1 MRVTSGLRVDRG
13 PSDGVRMR
21 RVTVPVR
28 DGVRLNASLYIPR
41 SGSECVPVCLEITP
55 YTVDMMHDVGQD
67 LARRGLGYLVVDVR
81 GRGDSEGE
89 FRQFVHDAHDGVDVI
104 AKGTHER
111 FVIDKERFDKKI
123 RNKAVAHAIRT

>member
-89 FRQFVHDAHDGVDVI
+89 FRQFVLCHNYTPKRDAM
-104 AKGTHER
+104 
-111 FVIDKERFDKKI
+111 
-123 RNKAVAHAIRT
+123 